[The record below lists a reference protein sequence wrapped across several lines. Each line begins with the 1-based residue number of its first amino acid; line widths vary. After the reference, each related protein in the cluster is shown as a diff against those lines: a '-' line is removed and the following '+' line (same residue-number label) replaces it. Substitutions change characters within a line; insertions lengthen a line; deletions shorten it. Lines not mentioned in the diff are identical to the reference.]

1 MIDTSDNVSQLLKEL
16 KRLIAPMMVT
26 KQGTKNFSNL
36 MYINEA
42 LYRLELSYDRIDREL
57 LYRALLQI
65 KAILY

>member
-1 MIDTSDNVSQLLKEL
+1 MIDTSDKVTLLLNEL

-36 MYINEA
+36 IYINES
-42 LYRLELSYDRIDREL
+42 LYRLELSYDRLDREL

-65 KAILY
+65 KAMLY